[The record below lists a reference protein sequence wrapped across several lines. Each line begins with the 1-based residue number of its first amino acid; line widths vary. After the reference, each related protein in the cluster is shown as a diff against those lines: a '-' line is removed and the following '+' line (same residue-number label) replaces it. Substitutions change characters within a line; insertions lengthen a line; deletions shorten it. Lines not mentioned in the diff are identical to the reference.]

1 MESKKSLSEED
12 IKLQYITPALNKAG
26 WDNQHLRMEYA
37 FTDGRIIFQG
47 QESHARKAKKFA
59 DYLLQAE
66 PNKFPIAIVEAK
78 DNNHPISGG
87 IGQAKTYAEILDLR
101 FAYSS
106 NGDGFTEY
114 DFITGQEKTLSL
126 DEFPSPEQLKER
138 LRDSKGLT
146 TAEQTIVDTPYY
158 FDAYSHEPRYYQR
171 IAIDRTV
178 EAVAKGQN
186 RILLVM
192 ATGTGKTFTSFQI
205 IYRLIASKAKKKVL
219 YLADRN
225 VLIDQTMSQDFSPF
239 RDKMTKIQNRN
250 MDSSYEIYMALYQQ
264 LVSSDESKP
273 NPYTEF
279 QPTFFDLIIVD
290 ECHRGSAKDD
300 S

>member
-1 MESKKSLSEED
+1 MAMENKKSLSEED
-12 IKLQYITPALNKAG
+12 IKLQYITPALNNAG
-26 WDNQHLRMEYA
+26 WDNQHMRMEYA

-47 QESHARKAKKFA
+47 QSSHARKAKKYA

-78 DNNHPISGG
+78 DNNHTISGG
-87 IGQAKTYAEILDLR
+87 LGQAKTYAEILDLK

-114 DFITGQEKTLSL
+114 DFTKGQERNLAL
-126 DEFPSPEQLKER
+126 DEFPTPEQLKER
-138 LRDSKGLT
+138 LHKAQGLT
-146 TAEQTIVDTPYY
+146 PEAQKIVETPYY

-178 EAVAKGQN
+178 EAVAKGQK

-205 IYRLIASKAKKKVL
+205 IHRLTKSGAMKLEK
-219 YLADRN
+219 LA
-225 VLIDQTMSQDFSPF
+225 
-239 RDKMTKIQNRN
+239 
-250 MDSSYEIYMALYQQ
+250 YMLNY
-264 LVSSDESKP
+264 
-273 NPYTEF
+273 
-279 QPTFFDLIIVD
+279 
-290 ECHRGSAKDD
+290 
-300 S
+300 